1 MTKEAL
7 NDLTM
12 LCQEEGADVSKVSTK
27 PLSLAALVS
36 ELEQLGLVKPSESP
50 VKPPAPPP
58 KPPGP
63 PTKPAT
69 EPPNLEQSL
78 SSNFQ
83 TDVR

>member
-7 NDLTM
+7 NDLTL
-12 LCQEEGADVSKVSTK
+12 LCKEEGADVSKVSTK

-50 VKPPAPPP
+50 VKPPGPPP
-58 KPPGP
+58 KP
-63 PTKPAT
+63 AI
-69 EPPNLEQSL
+69 EPSLEHSL

-83 TDVR
+83 ADVR